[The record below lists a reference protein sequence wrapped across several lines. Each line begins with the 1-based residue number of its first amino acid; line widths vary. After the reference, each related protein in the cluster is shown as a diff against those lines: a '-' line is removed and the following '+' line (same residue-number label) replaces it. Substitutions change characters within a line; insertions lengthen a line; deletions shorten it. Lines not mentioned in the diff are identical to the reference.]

1 MKLLLS
7 FALLLAFGALQA
19 FPLWFDFNEKDGT
32 FRIEQLKAR
41 LLHFDRKW
49 IGREQS
55 PKTVK
60 GTPVREKDS
69 CRFSGNWQ
77 AGPHEFRLEETLR
90 QLPDGRVEYTAE
102 LNSAVPVDTAEIA
115 LNLTLPLAILKE
127 KSITVDKEV
136 IRYAATVSKKNNRHF
151 PGTEQISIE
160 MPEGK
165 LVVTGPRFSALL
177 QDDRN
182 FAPKGAAPSPGSY
195 TLRLYPQQG
204 GGEQFTA
211 ASFRY
216 LFEFRGIESNPV
228 SLAEA
233 ANRAF
238 LDDVSG
244 DGKGGW
250 NDQGPE
256 NDLRMFKPGDYRFFG
271 VEFRI
276 VDPDRNEGRACIVL
290 NGAGQNCFLDSATV
304 WPAKKGKFLYLLHA
318 NAFTGKYRDA
328 GTISVKF
335 RDGSTQEI
343 AVRNRIDV
351 GNWWGGVDHENAPV
365 VWKST
370 NAKSVVGL
378 YMTGFRLDR
387 DDPAEITFQKGEY
400 PIWMIVGAT
409 LTNRRAEPYR
419 INTDLYILP
428 GPEWTPTQVRDIA
441 PGTLLDFSK
450 HADAPAGKH
459 GRVILSP
466 EGRLVFENAPEQRL
480 RLLGVNIC
488 ESANFPDKATAEQF
502 ARNMAMAGYNTVRLH
517 HFENALNNGR
527 GERSAEFD
535 PERLDRLDYLVHC
548 LKERGIY
555 ITFDLFASRALRPG
569 ETKWR
574 GDFKTGVC
582 FDDASL
588 QNWRDFA
595 GRLLNHRNPYT
606 GMRWADDPVF
616 FCLNLV
622 NENPLLKIWRSG
634 DQAAILAEYTAW
646 LAANRLDTPENRE
659 KRNGPFLR
667 FLAERQS
674 RTIAAMTEFLRND
687 VGTKILITDINC
699 DLHPYLAH
707 SRNTLDLVDNHY
719 YHDHPSHPE
728 GGWNPPSVFTQ
739 FSSISRYAETPRE
752 LMPTRIFGK
761 PFLVTE
767 YQFCHPN
774 NFIAEAGPLMG
785 AYPALQDWDG
795 LWRFQYSLSDKN
807 LHDSS
812 GWISYFTMANS
823 PTMRMSEYI
832 TWFLFIRGDVRPAP
846 KGVALKLD
854 DSLFEADSVPPAYS
868 KLGLIHRIGLL
879 PPGVT
884 AKNVVPAGAALPGTG
899 NGEIVSSTGEITLST
914 APEFRVVTPKSECIT
929 TGKPVAEA
937 GHLSFRNGNTF
948 QTFSLHALD
957 DRPIGESDSLLFFHL
972 TDVKNSSE
980 KFSGPDMTHLLHY
993 GKMPVLQRVGHA
1005 DVSLRLPGGEW
1016 KVEALNQD
1024 GSVKKRLET
1033 TWNNDVLR
1041 FPADTSEALAY
1052 HIFK

>member
-1 MKLLLS
+1 MKLFLS

-19 FPLWFDFNEKDGT
+19 FPLWFEFNEKDGS
-32 FRIEQLKAR
+32 FRVEQLKGR
-41 LLHFDRKW
+41 LRHFDRKW

-60 GTPVREKDS
+60 GTAVSEKDA
-69 CRFSGNWQ
+69 RHFSGSWK
-77 AGPHEFRLEETLR
+77 AGPHEFRLEETFR
-90 QLPDGRVEYTAE
+90 QLPDSRVEYVAE
-102 LNSAVPVDTAEIA
+102 LFSAVPVDTAEIA

-127 KSITVDKEV
+127 KSITVDKEA
-136 IRYAATVSKKNNRHF
+136 IHYAAAVSKQNNRYF
-151 PGTEQISIE
+151 SGVEQISIE

-165 LVVTGPRFSALL
+165 LVITGPRFRALL

-182 FAPKGAAPSPGSY
+182 FVPKNASPAPGSY
-195 TLRLYPQQG
+195 TLRLYPQQD
-204 GGEQFTA
+204 GGEQFTV

-216 LFEFRGIESNPV
+216 IFEFRGIKSNPV

-238 LDDVSG
+238 RDEVAG

-256 NDLRMFKPGDYRFFG
+256 NDLRMFQPGRHRFFG
-271 VEFRI
+271 VEFQ
-276 VDPDRNEGRACIVL
+276 VADPDRNGGRACIVL
-290 NGAGQNCFLDSATV
+290 NGGDRNCFADSATV
-304 WPAKKGKFLYLLHA
+304 RPKGKGKFLYLLHA

-328 GTISVKF
+328 GTILVKF
-335 RDGSTQEI
+335 RNGSTQEI
-343 AVRNRIDV
+343 AVRNLVDV

-378 YMTGFRLDR
+378 YMTGFQLSR
-387 DDPAEITFQKGEY
+387 DDPAEITFAKGEY
-400 PIWMIVGAT
+400 PNWMIVGAT
-409 LTNRRAEPYR
+409 LTDRKAEPYR
-419 INTDLYILP
+419 INTDVYILP
-428 GPEWTPTQVRDIA
+428 GPEWTPTQVRDITA
-441 PGTLLDFSK
+441 GTVLDFSK
-450 HADAPAGKH
+450 HAEAPAGKY

-466 EGRLVFENAPEQRL
+466 EGRLVFENAPTKRL

-488 ESANFPDKATAEQF
+488 DSANFPDKATAEQF
-502 ARNMAMAGYNTVRLH
+502 ARNMAMAGYNTIRFH
-517 HFENALNNGR
+517 HFENGLNNGR
-527 GERSAEFD
+527 GKHSFEFD

-548 LKERGIY
+548 LKAQGIY
-555 ITFDLFASRALRPG
+555 ITFDLYASRTLRPG
-569 ETKWR
+569 EAGWR

-582 FDDASL
+582 FDEGTL
-588 QNWRDFA
+588 KNWREFSD
-595 GRLLNHRNPYT
+595 RLLNHVNPYT

-634 DQAAILAEYTAW
+634 DQTVILAGYAAW
-646 LAANRLDTPENRE
+646 LTANGLDTPKNRE
-659 KRNGPFLR
+659 RRDGPFLR
-667 FLAERQS
+667 YLTERQS
-674 RTIAAMTEFLRND
+674 RTIAAMKEFLRNE

-699 DLHPYLAH
+699 DNHPYLSH

-739 FSSISRYAETPRE
+739 FSSISRYAETPRK

-785 AYPALQDWDG
+785 AYSALQDWDG

-812 GWISYFTMANS
+812 GWLSYFTMANS

-846 KGVALKLD
+846 QGIALKLD
-854 DSLFEADSVPPAYS
+854 DSLFEAGSVPPAYS
-868 KLGLIHRIGLL
+868 KLGLIHRIGVL
-879 PPGVT
+879 PPGAAV
-884 AKNVVPAGAALPGTG
+884 KDVIPAGAGLPETNG
-899 NGEIVSSTGEITLST
+899 GEIVSSTGEITLST

-929 TGKPVAEA
+929 TGEPAGEA
-937 GHLSFRNGNTF
+937 GRLSFRNGNTF
-948 QTFSLHALD
+948 QTFSVHTLD

-972 TDVKNSSE
+972 SDVKNSSE

-993 GKMPVLQRVGHA
+993 GKTPVLQRIGRA
-1005 DVSLRLPGGEW
+1005 DISLRLPAGKW
-1016 KVEALNQD
+1016 KVEALSQD
-1024 GSVKKRLET
+1024 GTVKKRLET
-1033 TWNNDVLR
+1033 VWSGGVLR
-1041 FPADTSEALAY
+1041 FSTDTSEALAY